1 MYTNAELFIM
11 ATEQPKE
18 IFTNN
23 VILSVPDNAGGCLNL
38 DAEKARLAS
47 IWDAAHMTVR
57 QMVQAVGMSQTAFA
71 KKAGIPM
78 RTVQNWC
85 LGERECPVYVRFLLA
100 EHYGLI

>member
-18 IFTNN
+18 IFADN
-23 VILSVPDNAGGCLNL
+23 VTMSVPDDADGSMDL
-38 DAEKARLAS
+38 DAEKARLVR

-57 QMVQAVGMSQTAFA
+57 QMVQASGLKQTSFA
-71 KKAGIPM
+71 RQAGIPL

-100 EHYGLI
+100 EHYGMI